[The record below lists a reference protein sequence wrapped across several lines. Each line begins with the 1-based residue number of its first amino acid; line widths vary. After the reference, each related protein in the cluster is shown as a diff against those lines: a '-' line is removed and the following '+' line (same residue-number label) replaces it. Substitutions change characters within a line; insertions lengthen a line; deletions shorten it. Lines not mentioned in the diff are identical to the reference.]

1 MVRFLLGENMRKYLI
16 IAVAVIIAGA
26 YFFGTRMGRMKC
38 EMNSVRTNMGEMI
51 SVSDIKRNTDEK
63 VFNTG
68 VGDIRHILHTKYT
81 IAE

>member
-1 MVRFLLGENMRKYLI
+1 MRKYLI

-51 SVSDIKRNTDEK
+51 SVSDIKRDTDEK